1 MKTEGWNLTVSPPQ
15 TKLPVFQRVSGVLIR
30 ISYGKL
36 ILILPLVRETVTLL
50 PVFVWQAMIHV
61 RPIFCIGG

>member
-1 MKTEGWNLTVSPPQ
+1 MKIEGWNLPVSLPQ
-15 TKLPVFQRVSGVLIR
+15 TKLPVFQQGVLIR

-36 ILILPLVRETVTLL
+36 VLILPFFRETVAVL

-61 RPIFCIGG
+61 CPIFYIGG